1 MAAHGGFYYG
11 AKGEMERNSSVPKG
25 TIRTDVKKWK
35 CCESSADTGSGTV
48 LFSHFLADIFSLPL
62 SHSRQRTCWNLCGS
76 IKG

>member
-48 LFSHFLADIFSLPL
+48 LFSHFLADIFLSPALPL
-62 SHSRQRTCWNLCGS
+62 TAKNMLEPLW
-76 IKG
+76 KY